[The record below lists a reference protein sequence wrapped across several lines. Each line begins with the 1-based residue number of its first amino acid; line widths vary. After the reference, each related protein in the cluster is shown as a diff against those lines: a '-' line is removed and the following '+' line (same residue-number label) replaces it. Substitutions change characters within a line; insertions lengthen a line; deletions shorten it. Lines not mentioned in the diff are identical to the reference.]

1 MRRVFI
7 TAEITNKTTTGVD
20 DNSTYSGWNEEEHE
34 ESAEFMLNELHKLYE
49 IQFDD
54 PIDSDEES
62 N

>member
-1 MRRVFI
+1 MFI

-20 DNSTYSGWNEEEHE
+20 DDSTYSGWNEEENK
-34 ESAEFMLNELHKLYE
+34 ESAEFMLNELHKLYK

>member
-7 TAEITNKTTTGVD
+7 TVKITNKTTTGLED
-20 DNSTYSGWNEEEHE
+20 DSTYSGWNEEEHE

-54 PIDSDEES
+54 PIDSDEE
-62 N
+62 NN

>member
-1 MRRVFI
+1 M
-7 TAEITNKTTTGVD
+7 TNKITTGVD
-20 DNSTYSGWNEEEHE
+20 DDSTYSGWNEEEHE
-34 ESAEFMLNELHKLYE
+34 ESAEFMLNELHKLDE

>member
-1 MRRVFI
+1 MRHGFI
-7 TAEITNKTTTGVD
+7 TSEMTNKITTGVD
-20 DNSTYSGWNEEEHE
+20 DDSTYSGWNEEEHK